1 MLMSGN
7 VSWCRLFGGQPIDSV
22 QNLEYSHLG
31 VFDPVIPLV
40 IYLKETFAYVHKEKG
55 SKTCITGLFLIED
68 GAFILC
74 HTMQQWGMQPETVVG
89 GREPGALGFLGCPAF
104 QVTWRLN

>member
-1 MLMSGN
+1 MSSN
-7 VSWCRLFGGQPIDSV
+7 ISWCRLFRGQPIDSV

-31 VFDPVIPLV
+31 VFDPVILLG
-40 IYLKETFAYVHKEKG
+40 IYLKKTFAYVHKEKG
-55 SKTCITGLFLIED
+55 SRTSIIGLFIIGD

-74 HTMQQWGMQPETVVG
+74 NIMEQQECAASHCGS
-89 GREPGALGFLGCPAF
+89 REGALSAWFQGCPAF